1 MEAVTQTVREITLW
15 GGDSRS
21 RVLLIGGAN
30 DKLRGSA
37 EGLPEGE
44 PFRGSEGDQ
53 IVKLE
58 TKRNETKR
66 NGTGFLAPWSRRDQS
81 AYFSHRPTSLVHE
94 KSRCDD
100 YSSTQFDSER
110 GRGGEVK

>member
-1 MEAVTQTVREITLW
+1 MEAVMQTVREITLW

-37 EGLPEGE
+37 EGEAE
-44 PFRGSEGDQ
+44 PAVQG

-58 TKRNETKR
+58 TKRNVT
-66 NGTGFLAPWSRRDQS
+66 GTGFLAPRSR
-81 AYFSHRPTSLVHE
+81 
-94 KSRCDD
+94 
-100 YSSTQFDSER
+100 
-110 GRGGEVK
+110 